1 MPGVWAA
8 GPTTD
13 SNERSWENGCL
24 LALAA
29 AMQQTCTVKSQRPHP
44 PILTCQGKKF
54 ECQVS
59 KPVNMKNHWKLF
71 CCQTMGW
78 FYIGNIG
85 MVHGYG
91 KTARWVWS
99 GGINDTRARYGE
111 YNMVISSCVWY
122 GASMEMPLVDTYTD
136 SVYYC
141 VLYVHVNMP
150 GIKQDKA
157 SRCSAV

>member
-1 MPGVWAA
+1 
-8 GPTTD
+8 
-13 SNERSWENGCL
+13 
-24 LALAA
+24 
-29 AMQQTCTVKSQRPHP
+29 
-44 PILTCQGKKF
+44 
-54 ECQVS
+54 
-59 KPVNMKNHWKLF
+59 
-71 CCQTMGW
+71 
-78 FYIGNIG
+78 

-99 GGINDTRARYGE
+99 GGINDTRVRYGE

-157 SRCSAV
+157 SRYRAV